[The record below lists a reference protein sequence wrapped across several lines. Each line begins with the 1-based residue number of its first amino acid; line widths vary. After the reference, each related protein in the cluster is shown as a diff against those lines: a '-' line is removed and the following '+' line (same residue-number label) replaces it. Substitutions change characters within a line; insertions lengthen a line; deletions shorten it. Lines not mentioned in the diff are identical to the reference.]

1 MDEVREQA
9 RSLAHDGVVR
19 LTAGE
24 VVLDPSAPLRG
35 PIRIR
40 FGGADPST

>member
-9 RSLAHDGVVR
+9 RSLAHDGVVH

-24 VVLDPSAPLRG
+24 VVLDPSAPHPG

-40 FGGADPST
+40 FGGVDPST